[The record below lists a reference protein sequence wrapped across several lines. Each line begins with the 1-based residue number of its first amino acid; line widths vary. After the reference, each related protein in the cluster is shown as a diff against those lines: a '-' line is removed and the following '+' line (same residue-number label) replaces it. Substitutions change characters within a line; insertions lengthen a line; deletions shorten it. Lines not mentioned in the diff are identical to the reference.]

1 MHSAAYLRPAE
12 AAPQDGVGQADLL
25 IGGERLPARSG
36 RYFETIDP
44 ATERLIARVAEA
56 ETVDIDAAVAAA
68 RAALNGPWGHMRA
81 AERGQL
87 LLRLAALIRE
97 NQEQLIELES
107 LDSGK
112 PVSAIRRQD
121 LPAVLDTLTYY
132 AGWADKI
139 NGQLIPAR
147 PDALTYT
154 VREPVGVV
162 GAIIPWNFPLMIGMW
177 KVAPALACGCTV
189 VLKPAELTPLTALRI
204 GELALAAGFPPGVL
218 NVVPGFGAK
227 AGAALVDH
235 PDVDKITFT
244 GSPAVGRQ
252 ILRGAA
258 GNLKRVTLEL
268 GGKSANIVFP
278 EADLEAATKA
288 AAAGIFFNSGQVCS
302 AGSRIL
308 VHEDVYDEVVERLV
322 ARAQAIRVGDPRAT
336 ATTMGP
342 LVSRIQMNRVLDYI
356 EIGKREGARL
366 ATGGSR
372 IGNSGYFVSPTV
384 FVDVEHAMRISQEE
398 IFGPV
403 ASVLRFRDEEE
414 AIRMANG
421 TNYSLAAGVWSADI
435 QRVHRLIARLRA
447 GTVWVNTF
455 GPTDV
460 RLPWGGNRDSGF
472 GREHGDVAIEN
483 FTEPKA
489 VWINTGATSQ
499 ARPAPSRKAG

>member
-1 MHSAAYLRPAE
+1 MELALKRTVARE
-12 AAPQDGVGQADLL
+12 DLL
-25 IGGERLPARSG
+25 IGGRWRPARSG
-36 RYFETIDP
+36 RYFETLDP
-44 ATERLIARVAEA
+44 STEEVIAEVAEGGA
-56 ETVDIDAAVAAA
+56 ADIDAAVAAA
-68 RAALNGPWGHMRA
+68 RAALDGEWGQMRP
-81 AERGQL
+81 AERGRIL
-87 LLRLAALIRE
+87 HRLAELIRA
-97 NQEQLIELES
+97 NQDALVELES

-121 LPAVLDTLTYY
+121 LPALLDTLTYY

-139 NGQLIPAR
+139 NGQTIPAR

-177 KVAPALACGCTV
+177 KLAPALACGCTV

-204 GELALAAGFPPGVL
+204 GELALEAGMPAGVL
-218 NVVPGFGAK
+218 NVVPGFGK
-227 AGAALVDH
+227 VAGAALVDH

-252 ILRGAA
+252 ILRAAA

-268 GGKSANIVFP
+268 GGKSANIIFP
-278 EADLEAATKA
+278 DADLEAAVKA
-288 AAAGIFFNSGQVCS
+288 AASGIFFNSGQVCS

-308 VHEDVYDEVVERLV
+308 AHADIYDEVVERLV
-322 ARAQAIRVGDPRAT
+322 ARAQAIKVGDPKDP
-336 ATTMGP
+336 TTSMGP
-342 LVSRIQMNRVLDYI
+342 LVSDVQMKRVLDYI
-356 EIGKREGARL
+356 EVGKREGATL
-366 ATGGSR
+366 AAGGNR
-372 IGNSGYFVSPTV
+372 VGDGGYFVRPTV
-384 FVDVEHAMRISQEE
+384 FAGVEHAMRISQEE

-403 ASVLRFRDEEE
+403 AAVIPFKDEED
-414 AIRMANG
+414 AVRLANG
-421 TNYSLAAGVWSADI
+421 TKYSLAAGVWSADI
-435 QRVHRLIARLRA
+435 ARIHRLVKRVKA

-483 FTEPKA
+483 FTEPKV
-489 VWINTGATSQ
+489 VWINTG
-499 ARPAPSRKAG
+499 R